1 MQNDE
6 AGVCN
11 ARLAHG
17 SVGYVIDGLV
27 YGGVG
32 IEVGTELYA
41 VALTPVTYGAFA
53 AIAVRKV
60 ASTVE
65 CHVLQKVSQTAL
77 LWVFKY

>member
-11 ARLAHG
+11 ARLAHW

-65 CHVLQKVSQTAL
+65 CHVLQEVGQSAL
-77 LWVFKY
+77 FGLLKY

>member
-6 AGVCN
+6 AGVCH

-41 VALTPVTYGAFA
+41 VAFTPVTYGAFA
-53 AIAVRKV
+53 AIAVGEV
-60 ASTVE
+60 ACTIE
-65 CHVLQKVSQTAL
+65 CHVLQEVSQTAL
-77 LWVFKY
+77 LGLFKY